1 MAYLWFLCTTLV
13 QNVCYQCLKFKVDGF
28 YSLKVMVKKTIKGNK
43 RAMMA
48 LDRSPESFSP
58 QLNSTSLFLW
68 FQLVT
73 LRVGPALTPQE
84 SYEYD

>member
-1 MAYLWFLCTTLV
+1 MFDNFDL
-13 QNVCYQCLKFKVDGF
+13 D
-28 YSLKVMVKKTIKGNK
+28 NK

-58 QLNSTSLFLW
+58 QLNSTPLFLW

-73 LRVGPALTPQE
+73 LRVRPVLTPKE
-84 SYEYD
+84 SYE